1 MSSTAR
7 YAVQM
12 NTEDS
17 IMPRKPR
24 NRRERRHPEWV
35 CPQDAADYCGVDY
48 RTILRWIAAGYL
60 NATRVGPKLIKVD
73 VAQLDNLMTPVGG
86 GA

>member
-1 MSSTAR
+1 MVQCPQLHR

-12 NTEDS
+12 NMKDS
-17 IMPRKPR
+17 IMARKPR

-35 CPQDAADYCGVDY
+35 SLQEAADYCGVDY
-48 RTILRWIAAGYL
+48 RTIRRWIAAGHL

-73 VAQLDNLMTPVGG
+73 VVE
-86 GA
+86 